1 MSTQQAR
8 RYRWW
13 PAFGVAAL
21 ACASAFVSAT
31 ASAQDFPSRPIRVIV
46 PTAAGGGFDILARYT
61 AQRISE
67 THKIS
72 VVVENRPGAG
82 TLAGTEFVAKAA
94 PDGYTLMLGGVSNLA
109 LNPALFRK
117 LPYDAE
123 KDFVPVGFLATYP
136 TVWVVPA
143 ELPVSTF
150 KEFVDHV
157 RANPGK
163 LSYASAG
170 VGTGQHVWAAIVVK
184 LLNLDIPVV
193 HYKGAAPAQ
202 QDVIAGRVH
211 AFLDNL
217 SAIRPHIQSGKLKA
231 LAVSTRERAKQLP
244 NVPSFIETGVVD
256 FEAGSWMALFA
267 PSGTPKPVVDRL
279 RALVD
284 PIVRSPEF
292 TERIENAGGA
302 VLAVP
307 SERQSQFLADEITR
321 WGKLIRQ
328 SGIQLD

>member
-1 MSTQQAR
+1 MRRVRAAR
-8 RYRWW
+8 LG
-13 PAFGVAAL
+13 PLAIAML
-21 ACASAFVSAT
+21 MACAVQAT
-31 ASAQDFPSRPIRVIV
+31 AQDFPSRPIRIIV
-46 PTAAGGGFDILARYT
+46 PTAAGGGFDILARFT
-61 AQRISE
+61 AQRLGDAQKVNAI
-67 THKIS
+67 
-72 VVVENRPGAG
+72 VENRPGAG
-82 TLAGTEFVAKAA
+82 TLAGTEAVARATA
-94 PDGYTLMLGGVSNLA
+94 DGYTLLMGGVSNMA

-143 ELPVSTF
+143 ELPVATF
-150 KEFVDHV
+150 REFVDHV
-157 RANPGK
+157 RAHPGK
-163 LSYASAG
+163 LSYGSAG

-202 QDVIAGRVH
+202 QDIIAGRVH

-231 LAVSTRERAKQLP
+231 LAVSSRERAKQLP
-244 NVPSFIETGVVD
+244 GVPSFIETGVVD

-267 PSGTPKPVVDRL
+267 PSATPRAVVDRL
-279 RALVD
+279 RAIVD
-284 PIVRSPEF
+284 NVVRSPEF
-292 TERIENAGGA
+292 TERVDTAGGA
-302 VLAVP
+302 VLSIP
-307 SERQSQFLADEITR
+307 SERQNQFLADEIAR

-328 SGIQLD
+328 TGIQLD